1 MLDATY
7 PPARMRFS
15 FESRC
20 RIVQLILEGESPAA
34 AAGASGASRATGY
47 RLWRRYRDGGWEA
60 LRDRPST
67 PKRQPRRLSVECE
80 AKIAELGQRTQAGPL
95 VLAAILERPASTVG
109 KVLRRLGLSR
119 LPKPEREPVVR
130 YERERPGELLHVD
143 TKRLNRFWQVGK
155 RILGD
160 GKKRSPGAGWQFLHV
175 AIDDHT
181 RLAYAEVL
189 PAEDGKICAAFLT
202 RALAWYRDQGIQV
215 ERVLTDNAG
224 AYRSRPWRT
233 VCARN
238 QLRRRFTRPYRPQT
252 NGKAEALIKTL
263 TREWAYRFAYPT
275 STHRAKALPSY
286 LRWYN
291 QRRPHSSL
299 DGRPPTSRVSDL
311 CGQYR

>member
-1 MLDATY
+1 MFDATY

-80 AKIAELGQRTQAGPL
+80 AEIAELRQRTQAGPL

-130 YERERPGELLHVD
+130 YEREQPGELLHVD

-202 RALAWYRDQGIQV
+202 RVNRRGI
-215 ERVLTDNAG
+215 AG
-224 AYRSRPWRT
+224 Y
-233 VCARN
+233 VAR
-238 QLRRRFTRPYRPQT
+238 Y
-252 NGKAEALIKTL
+252 
-263 TREWAYRFAYPT
+263 
-275 STHRAKALPSY
+275 HH
-286 LRWYN
+286 
-291 QRRPHSSL
+291 PHSGL
-299 DGRPPTSRVSDL
+299 D
-311 CGQYR
+311 YRTPHEVRRTWEDQQQLQKQAA

>member
-80 AKIAELGQRTQAGPL
+80 AG
-95 VLAAILERPASTVG
+95 
-109 KVLRRLGLSR
+109 

-202 RALAWYRDQGIQV
+202 RALAW
-215 ERVLTDNAG
+215 
-224 AYRSRPWRT
+224 
-233 VCARN
+233 
-238 QLRRRFTRPYRPQT
+238 
-252 NGKAEALIKTL
+252 
-263 TREWAYRFAYPT
+263 
-275 STHRAKALPSY
+275 
-286 LRWYN
+286 
-291 QRRPHSSL
+291 
-299 DGRPPTSRVSDL
+299 
-311 CGQYR
+311 